1 VIKGSKGKAAAGL
14 RPCALLVLTA
24 ALACGGDREAVREF
38 SGPTMGTS
46 YSVKLVAPPLTPDA
60 RARIAAAIRD
70 RLAVVDRLMSTW
82 NPDSE
87 LSRFNRHGDLS
98 PFRVSPPTLEVFRI
112 ARSVSVLSSGAL
124 DVTAGPLIAAWGFGA
139 GASSREPPSAAE
151 LARLSPRVGWQRVR
165 IDPASSSLVKT
176 HPETTCDLSAV
187 AKGYAVDLV
196 GRELAAL
203 GYADFLVE
211 VGGELK
217 ARGHNAR
224 GEPWRVAI
232 ESPDARGGAGIAR
245 TVRLRDQ
252 AVATSGDYRDFHE
265 RDGVRISHI
274 IDPRSGRPIEHGLAS
289 VSVVDDAAARADGL
303 ATALMVLGP
312 EKGWE
317 LAVREGLAAYF
328 MVRDVDGTLTARATP
343 GFEALD
349 P

>member
-1 VIKGSKGKAAAGL
+1 MIKGSTGRAVAAPRL
-14 RPCALLVLTA
+14 CALLVLA
-24 ALACGGDREAVREF
+24 SALACGGDREAVREF
-38 SGPTMGTS
+38 SGPTMGTV
-46 YSVKLVAPPLTPDA
+46 YRVKLVAPPLAPDA
-60 RARIAAAIRD
+60 RARIATVITE
-70 RLAVVDRLMSTW
+70 RLAEVDLLMSTW

-87 LSRFNRHGDLS
+87 LSRFNRHGTAS
-98 PFRVSPPTLEVFRI
+98 PFVVSPPTLEVFGI
-112 ARSVSVLSSGAL
+112 AREVSELSSGAL
-124 DVTAGPLIAAWGFGA
+124 DVTAGPLIAAWGFGP
-139 GASSREPPSAAE
+139 GAPSREPPGAAE

-165 IDPASSSLVKT
+165 IDSASSSLVKT

-196 GRELAAL
+196 GRALTAL
-203 GYADFLVE
+203 GHADFLVE

-217 ARGHNAR
+217 ARGRNVR
-224 GEPWRVAI
+224 DEPWRVAI
-232 ESPDARGGAGIAR
+232 ESPAGRGGTGIAR

-252 AVATSGDYRDFHE
+252 AVATSGDYRNFQE
-265 RDGVRISHI
+265 RDGARISHI

-289 VSVVDDAAARADGL
+289 ASVVDDTAARADGL

-312 EKGWE
+312 EEGWE

-328 MVRDVDGTLTARATP
+328 IVRDEDGTLTARATP